1 MPWYKWRH
9 GFVLEMQAAADQE
22 AEQLQQV
29 QYTTNLDLGI
39 SSTQIESYKADV
51 QRSAAKLEKLKAKLE
66 EVKNDKQALLE
77 QMRIHQEQLDT
88 LHPTDEIVN
97 LRDEFEKLQHLHL
110 WHALKLEE
118 KQIACGFLYNIIGH
132 CPALALLTTSEA
144 LLEAL
149 GSELVP

>member
-1 MPWYKWRH
+1 MSWYKWRH

-29 QYTTNLDLGI
+29 RYTTNLDLGI

-51 QRSAAKLEKLKAKLE
+51 HSSTAKLEKPKAKLE
-66 EVKNDKQALLE
+66 EVENDKRALLE
-77 QMRIHQEQLDT
+77 QMRIHQEQLDA

-97 LRDEFEKLQHLHL
+97 LRDEFEKLQRLHL
-110 WHALKLEE
+110 WHAVKLEE
-118 KQIACGFLYNIIGH
+118 KQIACGFLYNVIGH
-132 CPALALLTTSEA
+132 RPALALLTTFEA

-149 GSELVP
+149 GGELVP